1 MLDHD
6 ADDDTKLYMDKSID
20 EYQQLDTEH
29 YQYNKYIGNL
39 MFAQRSF
46 SKKEEVDA
54 ISRLQFS
61 QLRPNRFLIPQEYEL
76 FELLSR

>member
-29 YQYNKYIGNL
+29 YQYNK
-39 MFAQRSF
+39 
-46 SKKEEVDA
+46 
-54 ISRLQFS
+54 
-61 QLRPNRFLIPQEYEL
+61 
-76 FELLSR
+76 